1 MNVNVAPNPPAV
13 PPNAPAVYTV
23 REAMTECGV
32 DDVDLFDGRTQAE
45 RLATDLFSDDFH
57 TCMDKTHAE
66 LDSDFKTY
74 SDLTQVQGQIRVTPG
89 VKKNIKAFVQWARD
103 EYRLGRDPEYGMF
116 NQADTL
122 TLMRRYKTH
131 KQFIDKSSDLSDAA
145 KPIKFSTNIKWAD
158 WSPTFVN
165 YLRTIPGRDGVP
177 LSYVI
182 RDSVQPDPTPQEDFM
197 DEYVLMAPVERG
209 EAYGIDAAEVHTLLV
224 KFIMGNET
232 AEMKIKEHELLRNG
246 RTDWTAL
253 KEHYEGVGVYAFDV
267 TEADAILAD
276 LFYSGE
282 KFPHMYWE
290 KFEQRLTHAFIIY
303 QKAEETNYTQNMK
316 LRILLSKIKAD
327 FLVHAKAG
335 INIELTRT
343 PMTMTYERALATFR
357 NEVNRRNPPQM
368 SQASSGRERRSLR
381 EMNSHGGRGRGR
393 GRGRGGHGGRGRGNW
408 VHKTRSDSSIIT
420 LTDGQKI
427 EYHPSFS
434 FPSHVFQKMKQ
445 SDKDRLKRERAEY
458 KKRKASEIS
467 TAPSMP
473 VTQVQA
479 DHLTQVSQLSQD
491 ATRQNNQDNASSGS
505 TIMGGRNERAN
516 NRN

>member
-1 MNVNVAPNPPAV
+1 MNINV
-13 PPNAPAVYTV
+13 PPNVPTAYTV
-23 REAMTECGV
+23 REAMAECGV
-32 DDVDLFDGRTQAE
+32 NDTDLFEEKTQAE
-45 RLATDLFSDDFH
+45 RLSADLFSDDFH

-74 SDLTQVQGQIRVTPG
+74 SDLTQAQGQIRVSPG
-89 VKKNIKAFVQWARD
+89 IKKNIKAFVQWARD
-103 EYRLGRDPEYGMF
+103 EYRLGRDPEFGTF
-116 NQADTL
+116 NSTDTL

-145 KPIKFSTNIKWAD
+145 KPTKFTTNTKWAD
-158 WSPTFVN
+158 WCPTFVN

-182 RDSVQPDPTPQEDFM
+182 RDSVEPDPTPQEDFM
-197 DEYVLMAPVERG
+197 DEYVLMAPVDRG
-209 EAYGIDAAEVHTLLV
+209 EAYGIDSAEVHTLLV

-232 AEMKIKEHELLRNG
+232 AEMKIKIHEPLRDG
-246 RTDWTAL
+246 RTDWLSL

-267 TEADAILAD
+267 TEADAIITD

-290 KFEQRLTHAFIIY
+290 KFEQRLNHAFTIY

-316 LRILLSKIKAD
+316 LRILLNKIKAD

-335 INIELTRT
+335 INIELTKT
-343 PMTMTYERALATFR
+343 PMTMTYDRALATFR

-368 SQASSGRERRSLR
+368 SHSTSSRERRSVR
-381 EMNSHGGRGRGR
+381 EMNSNDNRGRRRGRGR
-393 GRGRGGHGGRGRGNW
+393 GYHGGRGRGNW

-445 SDKDRLKRERAEY
+445 VDKDRLKRERAEY

-467 TAPSMP
+467 TAPSLP

-479 DHLTQVSQLSQD
+479 DQLTQVSQLSQD
-491 ATRQNNQDNASSGS
+491 VTRRNDNNSQAGE

-516 NRN
+516 TRN